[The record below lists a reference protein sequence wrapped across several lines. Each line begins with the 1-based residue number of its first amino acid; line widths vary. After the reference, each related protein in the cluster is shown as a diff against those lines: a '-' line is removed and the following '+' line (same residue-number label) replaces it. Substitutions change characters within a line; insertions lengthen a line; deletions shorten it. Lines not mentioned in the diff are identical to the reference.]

1 MTVLNPATL
10 NSAENIDE
18 TPIYQ
23 IQQIY
28 ELSKSAFDTWK
39 EKSVNERLS
48 FIRKLKNVMLDRMD
62 EIIEVIADD
71 TGKVKVEA
79 VTADVMPVLDAI
91 AFLEKTAE
99 KNTYFKVFCC
109 VWHFYAL
116 KRILTDGS
124 EGENR
129 WMIALDSNNCCF
141 RGKQE
146 NVNSR
151 L

>member
-39 EKSVNERLS
+39 EKSVKERLS
-48 FIRKLKNVMLDRMD
+48 FIRKLKNVMFDRMD
-62 EIIEVIADD
+62 EIIEVIAND

-99 KNTYFKVFCC
+99 KSLAARRVQTPATF
-109 VWHFYAL
+109 W
-116 KRILTDGS
+116 
-124 EGENR
+124 
-129 WMIALDSNNCCF
+129 
-141 RGKQE
+141 GKK
-146 NVNSR
+146 S
-151 L
+151 